1 MSALDQVRS
10 QPTPSLLE
18 SILVCP
24 ACNGEVEQSAAGLW
38 CRGCGHGW
46 PLADGIPHFGGTDL
60 RAHRLGIDDRWGVAR
75 AAAREGWD
83 VALHDRL
90 RALDPRAYRQAVD
103 EYRAQWRFVLPLTE
117 TSRIVD
123 LNCGWGAA
131 AFNLAE
137 SCGLVVAADAC
148 PAQARLVAHRAR
160 QTGRHNLV
168 ALQLGLDQPFPL
180 REASFDAVAL
190 VDGLA
195 WQPDPAR
202 QRRIVARARALL
214 RPGGTFLLAEP
225 NRLTVAPRP
234 WSGPRGART
243 PGGYARLLR
252 SAGFH
257 DLELYAPA
265 PSHLE
270 PFFMIPL
277 DRVEPLSY
285 LFTAILG
292 RQDFGVQARQ
302 RHGALLYAA
311 ARLVA
316 SRLPGGLLARLAR
329 PILPST
335 AIVARR

>member
-1 MSALDQVRS
+1 
-10 QPTPSLLE
+10 
-18 SILVCP
+18 
-24 ACNGEVEQSAAGLW
+24 
-38 CRGCGHGW
+38 
-46 PLADGIPHFGGTDL
+46 
-60 RAHRLGIDDRWGVAR
+60 
-75 AAAREGWD
+75 
-83 VALHDRL
+83 
-90 RALDPRAYRQAVD
+90 
-103 EYRAQWRFVLPLTE
+103 
-117 TSRIVD
+117 
-123 LNCGWGAA
+123 
-131 AFNLAE
+131 
-137 SCGLVVAADAC
+137 
-148 PAQARLVAHRAR
+148 
-160 QTGRHNLV
+160 
-168 ALQLGLDQPFPL
+168 LDQPFPL

-202 QRRIVARARALL
+202 QRRSVARARGLL
-214 RPGGTFLLAEP
+214 PPGGTFLLAEP
-225 NRLTVAPRP
+225 SRLTVAPRP